1 MLFFLVYPESHPRL
15 QTFQRF
21 SEYRSTPS
29 PVFSYSY
36 KLPPS
41 SAHKT
46 SSSFSYA
53 YKLPIFYPLCF
64 HIHASDGGGCRGTPT
79 FQSSTAPTFKDQSPF
94 FSRSSALFCAFLH
107 FLHSRKT
114 QLSCFQAIPHSLRKT
129 PGAWGVLPPTHQ
141 SRVTSHVF
149 TFVFLSNSVNLR

>member
-64 HIHASDGGGCRGTPT
+64 HIHASDGGGVGVL
-79 FQSSTAPTFKDQSPF
+79 Q
-94 FSRSSALFCAFLH
+94 RSKVQPRQRSKINPLSFHALPHSFALFCTFCTHAKLNSLVCKRFRTLCEKHRVRGGCFL
-107 FLHSRKT
+107 
-114 QLSCFQAIPHSLRKT
+114 
-129 PGAWGVLPPTHQ
+129 LPTSHESP
-141 SRVTSHVF
+141 VTSSPLF
-149 TFVFLSNSVNLR
+149 SYQIR